1 MITRRFPAR
10 GGRLLRLLVSVALFA
25 TVFPASAADIP
36 QYFVKL
42 IQPRTLFA
50 QNEPIPFILRVG
62 NQSER
67 NMRTKKIPDVLGA
80 IVVKSGDKRLKLD
93 PKFKTK
99 DLFKNLSVLEMGA
112 HKDFRLNLKRLFP
125 EMAEG
130 GVFSIAYKD
139 EIYDLQVENIRIA
152 KVDMPPL
159 DAHFV
164 VKTSM
169 GDIAIKLHEDQTPR
183 HARNFAVLS
192 AIEFYKDMVVHRVD
206 KGFVLQT
213 GDPLGDG
220 SGGSGY
226 KLMLEN
232 TPLLKH
238 KKYAVGAARA
248 NDRDSANSQFYICLE
263 DAPGLDNDYTV
274 FGEVVAGFEVVDR
287 IGQVRTTGREG
298 KPANRPLDEITLYKV
313 EIVPQGKN

>member
-1 MITRRFPAR
+1 MIQRSVSVRAFSRAF
-10 GGRLLRLLVSVALFA
+10 LLLLVATAGSVFA
-25 TVFPASAADIP
+25 NEVP
-36 QYFVKL
+36 QYFVKV

-50 QNEPIPFILRVG
+50 QNEPIPIILRVG

-67 NMRTKKIPDVLGA
+67 NMRTRKLPDVLGS
-80 IVVKSGDKRLKLD
+80 IVVKKGDKRLKLD

-99 DLFKNLSVLEMGA
+99 DLFKRLNILEMGA
-112 HKDFRLNLKRLFP
+112 HKDFRLNIKRLFP
-125 EMAEG
+125 EMEEG
-130 GVFSIAYKD
+130 GVFSIGYRDK
-139 EIYDLQVENIRIA
+139 IYDLTMKNIRIA
-152 KVDMPPL
+152 KVDLPPM

-164 VKTSM
+164 LKTSM
-169 GDIAIKLHEDQTPR
+169 GDITIKLHEDQTPR

-192 AIEFYKDMVVHRVD
+192 AIDFYKDMIVHRVD
-206 KGFVLQT
+206 KGFVMQT

-226 KLMLEN
+226 HLMLEN

-238 KKYAVGAARA
+238 KKYTVGAARA

-263 DAPGLDNDYTV
+263 DSPYLDNDYTV
-274 FGEVVAGFEVVDR
+274 FGEVVAGFDVVDA
-287 IGQVRTTGREG
+287 IGAVRTTGREG
-298 KPANRPLDEITLYKV
+298 KPPNRPLDEIAFEKV